1 MNVLE
6 WVHKMAQQ
14 TLQTYQLKI
23 TLNGAK
29 PPIWRR
35 VKVSGATDLFDLHDI
50 IQIAMGWTDSHLHQF
65 VAGEKR
71 YGAADDE
78 YDTGMIDED
87 GVRIDAL
94 LKKEKQSIDYEYD
107 FGDGWGHKIVLE
119 KITPATPDD
128 VLPICIGGS
137 RACPPED
144 VGGVWGYEE
153 FLKAY
158 SDKDHPEHEDRL
170 EWAGEDF
177 DPEHFDPDEVNEIL
191 SGE

>member
-1 MNVLE
+1 
-6 WVHKMAQQ
+6 MAQQ
-14 TLQTYQLKI
+14 TPQTYQLKI

-35 VKVSGATDLFDLHDI
+35 VKVSGATDLFELHDI
-50 IQIAMGWTDSHLHQF
+50 IQIAMGWEDSHLHQF
-65 VAGEKR
+65 VAGGKR
-71 YGAADDE
+71 YGIVDDE
-78 YDTGMIDED
+78 YDTGMIDEE

-94 LKKEKQSIDYEYD
+94 LKKEEESIDYEYD
-107 FGDGWGHKIVLE
+107 FGDGWGHKVMLE
-119 KITPATPDD
+119 KITPAIPGD
-128 VLPICIGGS
+128 VLPTCIGGS
-137 RACPPED
+137 RACPLED

-177 DPEHFDPDEVNEIL
+177 DPEYFDPDEVNEIL
-191 SGE
+191 SGA